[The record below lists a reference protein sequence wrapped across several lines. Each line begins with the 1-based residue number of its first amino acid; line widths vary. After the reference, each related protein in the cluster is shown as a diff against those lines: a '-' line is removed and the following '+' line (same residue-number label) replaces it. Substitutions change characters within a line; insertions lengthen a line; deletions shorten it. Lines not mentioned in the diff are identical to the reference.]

1 LGHIQEEKAEKMK
14 FFEETSSTS
23 ERYHP
28 YILVLLMAALVLTWI
43 LRMNFWDQPFEMD
56 EGAYGYMGWGILN
69 GLVPYKDMYDQKPPG
84 IFVLNSLVF
93 LLFEPTALNVK
104 IFASIY
110 SLGSVLAVFMVTRKL
125 AGREEGCLA
134 ALLYAIF
141 SCGPHIQGG
150 GVNSEVFMVLP
161 YTLAAYSLLKL
172 LETGSRKSYLYFGF
186 WTSVACTIKQVA
198 LVNFFWLASYLVIRI
213 WQRRQLDTVTRV
225 LSDGFLVVIG
235 AVIPWVPFLLYF
247 YGKDA
252 LDNFYFWQV
261 SFNLHYI
268 ATGHQ
273 GIDYFYVFLA
283 QMKSVFSENGF
294 LWLAALAGIGYRWP
308 QRLKNVETSKHEAES
323 WQYTAWKL
331 MAIWP
336 IFSFIGVALGGRF
349 FPHYFIQIVPSLAV
363 LGGVGLMD
371 LMRKVRGQG
380 IGFFRRPTGFG
391 LVLLLALSFLSSVK
405 ADAPYYLKY
414 NGMQIS
420 LRQYNTPLFSVTR
433 YIGKYLRGRTER
445 DDLIYVW
452 GVSPEINFYAL
463 RKSPNPYLMH
473 TIMFYNLPWD
483 SYKEVLESLHRS
495 PPKYVVAM
503 WQMSIFPALQDYV
516 EENYRLETT
525 EDLELLKK
533 LMPFEIYLR
542 EE

>member
-1 LGHIQEEKAEKMK
+1 MK

-23 ERYHP
+23 ERFRP
-28 YILVLLMAALVLTWI
+28 YMLVLLMAALVLTWI
-43 LRMNFWDQPFEMD
+43 LRMNFWGQPFEMD
-56 EGAYGYMGWGILN
+56 EGAYGYMGWGMLN

-110 SLGSVLAVFMVTRKL
+110 SLGSVLAVFVVTRKL

-161 YTLAAYSLLKL
+161 YTLAAYFLLKL
-172 LETGSRKSYLYFGF
+172 VESGSRKNYLYFGF
-186 WTSVACTIKQVA
+186 WASLACTIKQVA
-198 LVNFFWLASYLVIRI
+198 LVNFFWLASYLVVRI
-213 WQRRQLDTVTRV
+213 WQRRQWDTVSRV
-225 LSDGFLVVIG
+225 LADGFLVVIG
-235 AVIPWVPFLLYF
+235 AIIPWLPFLLYF
-247 YGKDA
+247 YWKDA
-252 LDNFYFWQV
+252 LVNFYFWQV
-261 SFNLHYI
+261 RFNLHYI

-273 GIDYFYVFLA
+273 GMGYFYVFLA
-283 QMKSVFSENGF
+283 QMKSVLSANGF
-294 LWLAALAGIGYRWP
+294 LWLAALVGIGCRWP
-308 QRLKNVETSKHEAES
+308 IIRRKVETSRLETES
-323 WQYTAWKL
+323 RQQTAWIL
-331 MAIWP
+331 MALWP

-349 FPHYFIQIVPSLAV
+349 FPHYFIQLVPSLAV

-371 LMRKVRGQG
+371 LIRKVRGRG
-380 IGFFRRPTGFG
+380 IVFFRRPAGFG
-391 LVLLLALSFLSSVK
+391 IVVILALAFLSFVK

-433 YIGKYLRGRTER
+433 YIGKYLRERTEPS
-445 DDLIYVW
+445 DLIYVW

-473 TIMFYNLPWD
+473 TIMLYNLPWD

-495 PPKYVVAM
+495 PPKYVIAM
-503 WQMSIFPALQDYV
+503 WKMSIFPALQDYV
-516 EENYRLETT
+516 RKNYRAETT
-525 EDLELLKK
+525 ADLELLKN
-533 LMPFEIYLR
+533 LMPFEIYRR